1 MRLAIGDVDGDS
13 TPEIA
18 VSDGLHARLFRC
30 TGPDQYE
37 QFWYL
42 DYYPYGALGL
52 CDMNLDGRAELI
64 LDAGGFGTDIRE
76 WLPVGVEER
85 TAAALRQVEIQ
96 PSVTRNRGVVQISGM
111 PPSAE
116 IEVVDASG
124 RVVDRP
130 ASGVW
135 RPAYGMA
142 GTFFIRI
149 RVGNQAI
156 VRKVLVVE

>member
-1 MRLAIGDVDGDS
+1 MGLAIGDVDGDS
-13 TPEIA
+13 VPEIA
-18 VSDGLHARLFRC
+18 VSDGIHARLFRC

-37 QFWYL
+37 QFRYL
-42 DYYPYGALGL
+42 DYYPYSGFGL

-64 LDAGGFGTDIRE
+64 LDAGGYGTDIRE

-96 PSVTRNRGVVQISGM
+96 PSVTRSRGVVQVSGL

-116 IEVVDASG
+116 AEVVDASG

-135 RPAYGMA
+135 RPARSMA
-142 GTFFIRI
+142 GTFFIRV
-149 RVGNQAI
+149 RLGNQPI